1 MSRGQM
7 FLALACVCL
16 AGCTAVLQPS
26 PSVAPGQ
33 TETMSSPIPEGEC
46 QPAPS
51 WLGARLEE
59 TLAVRGATLS
69 RLFLGH
75 AANIRGGPGEV
86 RSEVFRTPLWVV
98 ALINGVGVR
107 PEVGA
112 WLINAVKDGP
122 GLRIVAA
129 DAVSQRYSMRGAPS
143 EPIQGDG
150 LAAVR
155 SCVGSPPEP

>member
-1 MSRGQM
+1 
-7 FLALACVCL
+7 
-16 AGCTAVLQPS
+16 
-26 PSVAPGQ
+26 
-33 TETMSSPIPEGEC
+33 MSSSLPASDC

-51 WLGARLEE
+51 WLGVRLEE

-69 RLFLGH
+69 RLFLGP
-75 AANIRGGPGEV
+75 AANIGGGPAEV
-86 RSEVFRTPLWVV
+86 GSDFFRSPWWV
-98 ALINGVGVR
+98 AAMISGVGVR
-107 PEVGA
+107 PEIGV
-112 WLINAVKDGP
+112 WLVNAVKEGP

-155 SCVGSPPEP
+155 SCVGTPPEP